1 MNAMCIHQNEGDES
15 EKVIW
20 FMIQSIWHIQKKKT
34 VEYEMYSCICS
45 QSSQEVI

>member
-20 FMIQSIWHIQKKKT
+20 FMIQSNDIQKKKN
-34 VEYEMYSCICS
+34 VECEMYPCICL